1 MFHKL
6 YYLYHPISNLQ
17 KIKNSHPFDKKKDGR
32 KCLSLNEL
40 EDESLFE
47 PVG

>member
-17 KIKNSHPFDKKKDGR
+17 KIKNSHPFDKKKMGGNA
-32 KCLSLNEL
+32 CLLMS
-40 EDESLFE
+40 
-47 PVG
+47 